1 LSRASH
7 LERHIIPRN
16 PEIYTSFPIL
26 WIIKQK
32 HLKDTTPLGFEAK
45 YGHLPGT
52 PSHDFLQKVRG
63 YVDGV
68 TWLLRETTMKEI
80 LLISRGVKGE
90 ISFI

>member
-1 LSRASH
+1 L
-7 LERHIIPRN
+7 
-16 PEIYTSFPIL
+16 
-26 WIIKQK
+26 
-32 HLKDTTPLGFEAK
+32 EAK